1 MRLLLARHIAKITF
15 HRFDDEPPLR
25 LLPHLAQCQEL
36 VARRLRKPKADLRI
50 ILDALSAIARRR
62 TPDSPGGG
70 ITFRRTRFTHFWF
83 VLATTFDKMK
93 SQMATR
99 TPRRT
104 IARPRAKRGRPRT
117 HREAWTKVSV
127 VMFER
132 QVLELDRLTAAIRGN
147 TGANLTRA
155 EIIRALLDALNE
167 SRLDVTSVV
176 SGAQLKRLLSQK
188 LSA

>member
-1 MRLLLARHIAKITF
+1 
-15 HRFDDEPPLR
+15 
-25 LLPHLAQCQEL
+25 
-36 VARRLRKPKADLRI
+36 
-50 ILDALSAIARRR
+50 
-62 TPDSPGGG
+62 
-70 ITFRRTRFTHFWF
+70 
-83 VLATTFDKMK
+83 
-93 SQMATR
+93 MATR
-99 TPRRT
+99 ATRRT
-104 IARPRAKRGRPRT
+104 VTRPRAKRGRPRT

-132 QVLELDRLTAAIRGN
+132 QVLEIDQLTAAIRAK

-167 SRLDVTSVV
+167 SRLDVTTVV